1 MNKKALFCDGTGNYD
16 FFRRNLLRDSRLLFS
31 FGLGPEKQIRYF

>member
-1 MNKKALFCDGTGNYD
+1 MNKKALFVTEQGIM